1 MAVLD
6 RSFFIRPVQL
16 VARDLLGCRLI
27 RLIGGQRVGGLIIE
41 TEAYDGEEDQACH
54 AHSGRTSRNAVMY
67 AEGGHAYVYFTYG
80 MHWMLNCVAGPAG
93 YPAAALI
100 RAIYPTEGLPII
112 ASRRPGF
119 IQKDWCSGPA
129 RLTKALAI
137 DGSCNG
143 ADLCSPAGALFIES
157 GVPLPDIAI
166 TTAPRVGI
174 QYAPEPWRSQPW
186 RFQTAIS
193 ALQLD

>member
-54 AHSGRTSRNAVMY
+54 ARSGQTARNAVMY
-67 AEGGHAYVYFTYG
+67 AEGGRAYVYFTYG

-100 RAIYPTEGLPII
+100 RAIYPTDGFPFI
-112 ASRRPGF
+112 ASRRPG
-119 IQKDWCSGPA
+119 IVQKDWCSGPA

-143 ADLCSPAGALFIES
+143 ADLCSQAGALSIEE
-157 GVPLPDIAI
+157 GVPMPDNAV

-186 RFQTAIS
+186 RFQVATAS
-193 ALQLD
+193 LRLD